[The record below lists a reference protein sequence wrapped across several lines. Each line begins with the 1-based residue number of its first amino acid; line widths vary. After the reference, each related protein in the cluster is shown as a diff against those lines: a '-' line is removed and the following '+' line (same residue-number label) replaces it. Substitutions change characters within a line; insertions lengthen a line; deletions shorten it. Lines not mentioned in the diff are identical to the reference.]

1 MIYFFNVFSKSKNRL
16 DEWGPDLFEIR
27 KSRNWLDITIFA
39 GAASLALIIYLIFGP
54 EIDRITQ
61 QSPIII
67 DLTFIPTF
75 LIGLLYGM
83 KMAERVMEPSGARS
97 PLKRAIVKIFL
108 CIFIMGSI
116 LTSVSFALHGGAHPS
131 HKSIFSD
138 GLIPWLN
145 DFVRA
150 NGGLTFLIVSSIT
163 LMAAAT
169 KRIVGMDGFFSKI
182 FTFIGTYIFF
192 SMIALSLTHSDPSHS
207 QVYLYAFYQAGI
219 VGGIFYG
226 LNRFTTRANMWEDY
240 MNGY

>member
-1 MIYFFNVFSKSKNRL
+1 MYFLKAKIRL
-16 DEWGPDLFEIR
+16 DEWGPDLFAMR
-27 KSRNWLDITIFA
+27 KNRSWLDIIIFA
-39 GAASLALIIYLIFGP
+39 SAAALALIVYLAFGP
-54 EIDRITQ
+54 EINKITQ

-67 DLTFIPTF
+67 DLMFIPTF
-75 LIGLLYGM
+75 LIGLLYGL
-83 KMAERVMEPSGARS
+83 KMAERVMEPAGARS
-97 PLKRAIVKIFL
+97 PLKRAIVKLFL
-108 CIFIMGSI
+108 CLFIMGSI
-116 LTSVSFALHGGAHPS
+116 LTSVSFALHGGAHAS
-131 HKSIFSD
+131 QKSIFTD

-145 DFVRA
+145 DFVRS

-169 KRIVGMDGFFSKI
+169 KRIVGMDGILSKF

-192 SMIALSLTHSDPSHS
+192 SMIALSLTHSDPTHS

-226 LNRFTTRANMWEDY
+226 LNKFTTRSNMWEDY

>member
-1 MIYFFNVFSKSKNRL
+1 MIYFFNVFSKSKSKL

-27 KSRNWLDITIFA
+27 KSRNWIDITVFA
-39 GAASLALIIYLIFGP
+39 SAASLALIVYLIFGP
-54 EIDRITQ
+54 EIERITQ
-61 QSPIII
+61 QSPILI
-67 DLTFIPTF
+67 DLMFIPSF
-75 LIGLLYGM
+75 LIGLLYGK
-83 KMAERVMEPSGARS
+83 KMSERVMDPSGARS

-131 HKSIFSD
+131 HKSIFTD

-145 DFVRA
+145 DFVRT

-192 SMIALSLTHSDPSHS
+192 SMIALSLTHSDPTHS

-226 LNRFTTRANMWEDY
+226 LNKFTTRANMWEDY

>member
-1 MIYFFNVFSKSKNRL
+1 LIYFFNVFSKSKSKL

-27 KSRNWLDITIFA
+27 KSRNWIDITIFA
-39 GAASLALIIYLIFGP
+39 SAASLALIVYLIFGP
-54 EIDRITQ
+54 EIERITQ
-61 QSPIII
+61 QSPILI
-67 DLTFIPTF
+67 DLMFIPSF
-75 LIGLLYGM
+75 LIGLLYGI
-83 KMAERVMEPSGARS
+83 KMSERVMEPSGARS

-131 HKSIFSD
+131 HKSIFTD
-138 GLIPWLN
+138 GLIPWLK
-145 DFVRA
+145 DFVQT

-169 KRIVGMDGFFSKI
+169 KRIVGMDGFLSKI

-192 SMIALSLTHSDPSHS
+192 SMIALSLTHSDPTHS

-226 LNRFTTRANMWEDY
+226 LNKFTTRANMWEDY

>member
-1 MIYFFNVFSKSKNRL
+1 M
-16 DEWGPDLFEIR
+16 DEWGTDIFEIR
-27 KSRNWLDITIFA
+27 KSRNWLDITIFV
-39 GAASLALIIYLIFGP
+39 GAIFLALTVYLIFGP
-54 EIDRITQ
+54 QIDKITE

-67 DLTFIPTF
+67 DLMFIPSF
-75 LIGLLYGM
+75 LIGLLYGK
-83 KMAERVMEPSGARS
+83 KMSERVMDPSGARS

-116 LTSVSFALHGGAHPS
+116 LTSVSFALHGGAHTTY
-131 HKSIFSD
+131 KSIFND
-138 GLIPWLN
+138 GLIPWLK
-145 DFVRA
+145 DFIQA

-169 KRIVGMDGFFSKI
+169 KRIVGMDGIFGKI
-182 FTFIGTYIFF
+182 FTFIGTYIFV
-192 SMIALSLTHSDPSHS
+192 SMIALSLTHNDPTHS